1 MIELN
6 QLHFFRGCRNGKA
19 LACKY
24 NSSQF
29 ENFNYVLTMCDTYN
43 TEVNPQKQGNNWK
56 LRP

>member
-43 TEVNPQKQGNNWK
+43 TEVNP
-56 LRP
+56 